1 LSRPVAPS
9 REDYPHFL
17 TIPTRWHDND
27 IYGHVNNAVYYYFI
41 DTVVNCYLI
50 DNGLLDLKTSETIGL
65 AVDTG
70 CKFFDSIE
78 YPDIVHAGLRVT
90 KLGTSSV
97 SYDIGMF
104 KNDVATAAAQGHFVH
119 VYVDEKTRRP
129 VKISDMM
136 REKLSTILS
145 KEILV

>member
-1 LSRPVAPS
+1 MSRPVAPS

>member
-1 LSRPVAPS
+1 MNRPLPPN

-17 TIPTRWHDND
+17 TIPTRWNDND

-50 DNGLLDLKTSETIGL
+50 DKGLLDLKTSTTIGL

-90 KLGTSSV
+90 KLGNSSV
-97 SYDIGMF
+97 TYDIGMF
-104 KNDVATAAAQGHFVH
+104 KNNNDIAAAQGHFVH

-136 REKLSTILS
+136 RETL
-145 KEILV
+145 KEISV

>member
-1 LSRPVAPS
+1 MTRPTPPR
-9 REDYPHFL
+9 REDYPHTL
-17 TIPTRWHDND
+17 TIPTRWNDND

-50 DNGLLDLKTSETIGL
+50 DNGLLDLKKSETIGL

-78 YPDIVHAGLRVT
+78 YPDIVHAGLRVS
-90 KLGTSSV
+90 KLGNSSV
-97 SYDIGMF
+97 TYDIGMF
-104 KNDVATAAAQGHFVH
+104 KNDDTVAAAQGHFVH

-129 VKISDMM
+129 VRISDKM
-136 REKLSTILS
+136 RKKLGEITI
-145 KEILV
+145 

>member
-129 VKISDMM
+129 VKIPDMM

>member
-1 LSRPVAPS
+1 MSRPQPPK

-17 TIPTRWHDND
+17 AIPTRWNDND

-50 DNGLLDLKTSETIGL
+50 DNGLLDLKTSDTIGL

-97 SYDIGMF
+97 TYDIGMF
-104 KNDVATAAAQGHFVH
+104 KNDETIAAAQGHFVH

-129 VKISDMM
+129 VAIDENM
-136 REKLSTILS
+136 RAKL
-145 KEILV
+145 EIIKRT

>member
-1 LSRPVAPS
+1 MSRAKPPT
-9 REDYPHFL
+9 REDYPHL
-17 TIPTRWHDND
+17 LSIPTRWNDND

-50 DNGLLDLKTSETIGL
+50 DNDLLDLKSSETIGL
-65 AVDTG
+65 AVETG

-78 YPDIVHAGLRVT
+78 YPDVVHAGLRVT

-97 SYDIGMF
+97 TYDIGMF
-104 KNDVATAAAQGHFVH
+104 KNEEQIAAAQGHFVH

-129 VKISDMM
+129 MPIDDKTRS
-136 REKLSTILS
+136 KLT
-145 KEILV
+145 EILA